1 MIELILFLLVGA
13 LLLLSL
19 YFFARLKPQGRKGPE
34 PLAEVRQ
41 ALNVL
46 QLGLLS
52 PDIVGR
58 IFAKKDFDYV
68 MSETTGEIQK
78 LFLDERR
85 GLALSWVSQVRRQ
98 TLSLRRFHLG
108 SARFHA
114 RLRFLTEMRLAW
126 DFAALLFACRALQA
140 AVYLRGPYAAPRF
153 VGATTAAAA
162 RVCGVS
168 EKSLDFLR
176 PARMS
181 SVGNDSAG
189 GSAV

>member
-13 LLLLSL
+13 LLLFSL
-19 YFFARLKPQGRKGPE
+19 LFFTPRKPQGQKGPE

-52 PDIVGR
+52 PEIVGR
-58 IFAKKDFDYV
+58 IFAKEDFDYV
-68 MSETTGEIQK
+68 MSETTGDVQK
-78 LFLDERR
+78 LFLEERQR
-85 GLALSWVSQVRRQ
+85 LALSWVGQIRRQ

-114 RLRFLTEMRLAW
+114 RLRFLTEMKLAG
-126 DFAALLFACRALQA
+126 DFAALLLACRALQA
-140 AVYLRGPYAAPRF
+140 AVYLRGPYATPRL

-176 PARMS
+176 PARLS
-181 SVGNDSAG
+181 SFGDDSVG

>member
-1 MIELILFLLVGA
+1 MIMLIFFLLVGA
-13 LLLLSL
+13 LLLFSVLFL
-19 YFFARLKPQGRKGPE
+19 AWRNPQGRRSAE
-34 PLAEVRQ
+34 PLREVQ
-41 ALNVL
+41 HALNAL

-68 MSETTGEIQK
+68 MSETTGEVQK
-78 LFLDERR
+78 LFLEERQR
-85 GLALSWVSQVRRQ
+85 LALSWVGEVRRQ
-98 TLSLRRFHLG
+98 ILSLRRFHLG

-140 AVYLRGPYAAPRF
+140 AVYLRGPYAAPRL

-168 EKSLDFLR
+168 EKSLEFLW
-176 PARMS
+176 PARLS
-181 SVGNDSAG
+181 SFGNDSAG

>member
-19 YFFARLKPQGRKGPE
+19 YFFARRNPQGRNGKE
-34 PLAEVRQ
+34 PRAEVEQ

-68 MSETTGEIQK
+68 VSETTGEVQK
-78 LFLDERR
+78 LFLEERR
-85 GLALSWVSQVRRQ
+85 RLALSWVRRVRRQ
-98 TLSLRRFHLG
+98 VVRLRHFHLG
-108 SARFHA
+108 SARFHT
-114 RLRFLTEMRLAW
+114 RLSFLTEMRLAW

-140 AVYLRGPYAAPRF
+140 AVYLRGPYAAPRL

-162 RVCGVS
+162 RVCGAS
-168 EKSLDFLR
+168 EKSLGFLR
-176 PARMS
+176 PARVGS
-181 SVGNDSAG
+181 FGNDSAG
-189 GSAV
+189 DSAV